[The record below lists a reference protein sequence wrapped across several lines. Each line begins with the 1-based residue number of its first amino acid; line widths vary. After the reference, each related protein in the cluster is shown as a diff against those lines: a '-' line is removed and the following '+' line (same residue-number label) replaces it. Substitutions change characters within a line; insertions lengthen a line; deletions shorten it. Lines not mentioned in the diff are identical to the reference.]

1 MIQRIQTVFWFIIA
15 VLFIV
20 MIPVNWLTLVAS
32 DGDFTFSAF
41 GVFKGDN
48 QVITGAPLITYLS
61 LMAALNLVIIFLY
74 KKRIL
79 QARLTVISIIL
90 TLCFYLLVLMYRYMS
105 FEGEITSATWNFPV
119 ILPVINTILSILAW
133 RGVVKDEAKV
143 RSLDRL
149 R

>member
-1 MIQRIQTVFWFIIA
+1 MIQRIQTIFWFIVA

-20 MIPVNWLTLVAS
+20 MIPNNWMNIFAS
-32 DGDFTFSAF
+32 DGDYLFSAF
-41 GVFKGDN
+41 GVYKGQD
-48 QVITGAPLITYLS
+48 QIITGVPLITYLGI
-61 LMAALNLVIIFLY
+61 MAALNIVIIFLY
-74 KKRIL
+74 KKRVL

-105 FEGEITSATWNFPV
+105 FEGEISSTNWNFPL
-119 ILPVINTILSILAW
+119 ILPVINVILSFLAW
-133 RGVVKDEAKV
+133 RAVVKDEAKV

>member
-1 MIQRIQTVFWFIIA
+1 MIQRIQTVFWFIAA
-15 VLFIV
+15 VLFGV
-20 MIPVNWLTLVAS
+20 MIPNDWMTLVAS
-32 DGDFTFSAF
+32 DGDFSISAF
-41 GVFKGDN
+41 GVFKGES
-48 QVITGAPLITYLS
+48 QVITGVPLLSYLV
-61 LMAALNLVIIFLY
+61 LMAVLNLVIIFLY

-79 QARLTVISIIL
+79 QARLTVVSIIL

-105 FEGEITSATWNFPV
+105 FEGEITAANWNFPL
-119 ILPVINTILSILAW
+119 ILPVINIILSVLAW

>member
-1 MIQRIQTVFWFIIA
+1 MIQRIQTIFWFIVA

-20 MIPVNWLTLVAS
+20 MIPNDWMRIIAT
-32 DGDFTFSAF
+32 DGDYNFSAL
-41 GVFKGDN
+41 GVFKADN
-48 QVITGAPLITYLS
+48 QIITGVPLIIYLAM
-61 LMAALNLVIIFLY
+61 MAVLNIVIIFLY

-79 QARLTVISIIL
+79 QARLTIISIIL

-105 FEGEITSATWNFPV
+105 FEGEITATNWNFPL
-119 ILPVINTILSILAW
+119 ILPVINVILSVLAW

>member
-1 MIQRIQTVFWFIIA
+1 MIQRIQTIFWFIVA

-20 MIPVNWLTLVAS
+20 MIPNDWMKIIAT
-32 DGDFTFSAF
+32 DGDYNFSAL
-41 GVFKGDN
+41 GVFKADN
-48 QVITGAPLITYLS
+48 QIITDIPLIIYLAM
-61 LMAALNLVIIFLY
+61 MAVLNIVIIFLY

-79 QARLTVISIIL
+79 QARLTIISIIL

-105 FEGEITSATWNFPV
+105 FEGEITATNWNFPL
-119 ILPVINTILSILAW
+119 ILPVINVILSVLAW
-133 RGVVKDEAKV
+133 RGAVKDEAKV

>member
-20 MIPVNWLTLVAS
+20 MIPNNWMTLVAS
-32 DGDFTFSAF
+32 DGDYLFSAF
-41 GVFKGDN
+41 GVFKGEN
-48 QVITGAPLITYLS
+48 QIITGAPLICYLS
-61 LMAALNLVIIFLY
+61 AMAVFNIVIIFLY

-79 QARLTVISIIL
+79 QARLTVVSIIL

-105 FEGEITSATWNFPV
+105 FEGEINFTNWNFPL
-119 ILPVINTILSILAW
+119 ILPVINIILSVLAW
-133 RGVVKDEAKV
+133 RGVLKDEAKV

>member
-1 MIQRIQTVFWFIIA
+1 MIQRIQTIFWFIIA

-20 MIPVNWLTLVAS
+20 MIPNDWMTLFS
-32 DGDFTFSAF
+32 TDGDFMFSAF
-41 GVFKGDN
+41 GVFKGEN
-48 QVITGAPLITYLS
+48 QIITGVPLISYVIL
-61 LMAALNLVIIFLY
+61 LAALNIAIIFLY

-79 QARLTVISIIL
+79 QARLTIISIIL

-105 FEGEITSATWNFPV
+105 FEGEITATNWNFPL
-119 ILPVINTILSILAW
+119 ILPVINVILSVLAW
-133 RGVVKDEAKV
+133 RAVLKDEAKV

>member
-1 MIQRIQTVFWFIIA
+1 MIQRIQTIFWFVVA

-20 MIPVNWLTLVAS
+20 MIPNDWMTLFAS
-32 DGDFTFSAF
+32 NGDFTFSAF
-41 GVFKGDN
+41 GVFQGEN
-48 QVITGAPLITYLS
+48 QIITGLPLISYLV
-61 LMAALNLVIIFLY
+61 LMAVLNIVIIFLY

-79 QARLTVISIIL
+79 QARLTTISIIL

-105 FEGEITSATWNFPV
+105 FEGEITSTNWNFPLV
-119 ILPVINTILSILAW
+119 LPVINVILSVLAW